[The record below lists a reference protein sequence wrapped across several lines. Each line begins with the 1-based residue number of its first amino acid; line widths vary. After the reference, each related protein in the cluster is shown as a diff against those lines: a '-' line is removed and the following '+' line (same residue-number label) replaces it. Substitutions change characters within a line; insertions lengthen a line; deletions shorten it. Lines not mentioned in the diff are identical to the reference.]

1 MSPTPP
7 SAAPLWPP
15 RRPGIDAATL
25 KRVIA
30 NQEPFPENCL
40 PKLRDA
46 VKRARS
52 KWQLQQAQC
61 LLLRAEFGFPA
72 WQVAELIG
80 WTVTSVRRFQAR
92 YLREGDAALAGP
104 GRGGRRNQALSL
116 RAETDLLR
124 ALRREQWPN
133 SYIDAQVVREAYEKA
148 AGRRAAPSTV
158 YRMLARHGWSKVP
171 TLKIPE
177 PKGRAKTYFAK
188 RSEAEKP

>member
-1 MSPTPP
+1 M
-7 SAAPLWPP
+7 
-15 RRPGIDAATL
+15 
-25 KRVIA
+25 A
-30 NQEPFPENCL
+30 NQEPFPEGCL
-40 PKLRDA
+40 PKLREA

-104 GRGGRRNQALSL
+104 GRGGRRNQALGL
-116 RAETDLLR
+116 HAETDLLR
-124 ALRREQWPN
+124 SLRRELWPN
-133 SYIDAQVVREAYEKA
+133 SYVDAQVVREAYEKA
-148 AGRRAAPSTV
+148 AGRRVAPSTV
-158 YRMLARHGWSKVP
+158 YRMLARHGWRKVP

-177 PKGRAKTYFAK
+177 PKGRAKTHFTK
-188 RSEAEKP
+188 RSEEKKP